1 VRQSRVW
8 HQPMWP
14 LNKNF
19 LTEETQRGR
28 HINSTRAPSALVA
41 EALVLSARFGRTV
54 RLRVFGESMLP
65 TLWPGDVV
73 EIESCSLENV
83 RAGEIVLAQR
93 DDRLVMH
100 RLLVRCGQNNFLLR
114 GDSVACPDPPFPSQA
129 LLGRLVRRA
138 DERRGLTPS
147 GLHPGFGAKWSR
159 TVGMVLCHWGL
170 ARRVALKVHSR
181 GKASARGFSTAE
193 SAATPVSAGIAERG
207 VV

>member
-14 LNKNF
+14 LNKNV
-19 LTEETQRGR
+19 LTEETTRGQ
-28 HINSTRAPSALVA
+28 HINSTRARSALVA
-41 EALVLSARFGRTV
+41 EALVLSVRFGRTM

-83 RAGEIVLAQR
+83 QAGEIVLAQR

-100 RLLVRCGQNNFLLR
+100 RLLAHCGQNNFLLR
-114 GDSVACPDPPFPSQA
+114 GDSVACPDPPFPSKA

-138 DERRGLTPS
+138 DEGRGLTPS

-159 TVGMVLCHWGL
+159 AVGMVLCHWGL

-181 GKASARGFSTAE
+181 RKASARGFSAAE
-193 SAATPVSAGIAERG
+193 STATPVSAGIAERG